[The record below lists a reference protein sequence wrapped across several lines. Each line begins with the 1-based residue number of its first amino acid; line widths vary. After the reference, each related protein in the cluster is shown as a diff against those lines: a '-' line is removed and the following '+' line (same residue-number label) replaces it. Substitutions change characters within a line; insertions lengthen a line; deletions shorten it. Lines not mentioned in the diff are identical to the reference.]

1 MVGSTLGIDQPLL
14 ITLVAVQFSVHA
26 LGWAMAAGL
35 SRGWHAAEGQFAAF
49 WLLLA
54 LGLMLY
60 VPAWPSGSAPR
71 NLANVLLVGAAM
83 LQHRGLVLHWG
94 GKPWDKHYLGVVLLA
109 GLLVMLSLNMER
121 GHGLRVATVCCVS
134 AAMLLASA
142 WQLWTH
148 GRRRSPRFAV
158 VLTVGFA
165 LLALALLAR
174 AGQALRVPPAVK
186 VAIDAPGP
194 SSLAL
199 VILVLFMGGLINLA
213 QIQLVLGR
221 VLRQLTSLA
230 LTDPLTGAVNR
241 RGFVQR
247 LDEAHQRALRA
258 PQGSPGFAVLM
269 IDIDHFKAV
278 NDTLGHAEG
287 DRVLQHVA
295 RTLRE
300 TLRSGDVVARWGGE
314 EFCVLLPRV
323 SETEAH
329 ALAERMAARVASSG
343 EPRVTVSIGIAQ
355 ACAHVE
361 RAEDLLRRVDAALYG
376 AKAAGRNRVLAAPL
390 PLEQRPMAA

>member
-1 MVGSTLGIDQPLL
+1 MVRPTLGIDQPLL
-14 ITLVAVQFSVHA
+14 ITLVAVQFGVHA

-35 SRGWHAAEGQFAAF
+35 SRGWRAAEGQFAAF
-49 WLLLA
+49 WLLMA
-54 LGLMLY
+54 LGLLLY

-94 GKPWDKHYLGVVLLA
+94 GKPWDKHYLSVVLLA
-109 GLLVMLSLNMER
+109 AVVVMLSLTMER
-121 GHGLRVATVCCVS
+121 GHGVRVATVCCLS
-134 AAMLLASA
+134 ALMLLASA
-142 WQLWTH
+142 WQLWAH
-148 GRRRSPRFAV
+148 GRRRSPRFALA
-158 VLTVGFA
+158 LTLGFA

-174 AGQALRVPPAVK
+174 AGQALWAPPAVK

-221 VLRQLTSLA
+221 VLRRLTSLA

-258 PQGSPGFAVLM
+258 PQGSPGYAVLM

-329 ALAERMAARVASSG
+329 ALAVRMAARIGATG
-343 EPRVTVSIGIAQ
+343 EPRVTVSVGVAQ
-355 ACAHVE
+355 AHPCTEGVDE
-361 RAEDLLRRVDAALYG
+361 LIRRADAALYR
-376 AKAAGRNRVLAAPL
+376 AKAAGRNRVETAPL
-390 PLEQRPMAA
+390 PTEPLASAA